1 MEHFHFAHEGDQI
14 SAQCPGCG
22 AARLESRQL
31 LLKRAIVAAVS
42 GDVTDIDRF
51 YTRDVVGSGPGTSA
65 RCREELAIEI
75 EERAAALSQTEV
87 TVAHI
92 ELRCE
97 YARITWEASA
107 LHTGLLVL
115 ESNGAVLEPTGL
127 RLRVKAV
134 TIARFRGEQI
144 CWWRSRW
151 RDVALTAGDC

>member
-1 MEHFHFAHEGDQI
+1 MRRA
-14 SAQCPGCG
+14 
-22 AARLESRQL
+22 SRVGRI
-31 LLKRAIVAAVS
+31 LLKRALVAAVS

-87 TVAHI
+87 TVAQI
-92 ELRCE
+92 ELHRE
-97 YARITWEASA
+97 YARINWEASA

-127 RLRVKAV
+127 RVACQSSDDRE
-134 TIARFRGEQI
+134 I
-144 CWWRSRW
+144 SR
-151 RDVALTAGDC
+151 

>member
-1 MEHFHFAHEGDQI
+1 MENFHAPHDGDPVPEQYP
-14 SAQCPGCG
+14 SSS
-22 AARLESRQL
+22 AARIGTRQL

-51 YTRDVVGSGPGTSA
+51 YTRDVVGSGPSTSA

-97 YARITWEASA
+97 YARINWEASA

-144 CWWRSRW
+144 CWWRSDW
-151 RDVALTAGDC
+151 RDVTLTAGNC